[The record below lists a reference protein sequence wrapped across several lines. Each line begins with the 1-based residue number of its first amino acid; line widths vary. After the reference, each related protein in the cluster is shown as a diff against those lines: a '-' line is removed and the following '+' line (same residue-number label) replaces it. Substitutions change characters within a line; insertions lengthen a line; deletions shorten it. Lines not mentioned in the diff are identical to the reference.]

1 MTTTNISP
9 SSIVVEV
16 LRDDNYDDW
25 SACMKSYMLAQ
36 DLWDFIE
43 PSTGHHEGDQAVDSK
58 PIDHQEGDSKALR
71 KRNAA
76 ALDAI
81 QISCAPYIL
90 SKIRSIAS
98 AKDAWDTLANLQ
110 PQHSPSHTEQSDE
123 AEPSEDDESQGSY
136 AHNGD
141 WDAIKTYL
149 SHYPNATKAKLEP
162 YGGTALHVAAST
174 GHLRVVEELVK
185 LMSVEE
191 LEIQDNQGRT
201 ALFIAV
207 VVGIRKMAECLVQSE
222 NSSFSTNVTLTES
235 NYDVWSQIMEMQIAG
250 REKLEY
256 LVSNTI
262 PEKTDPSYAK
272 WYAENQKIKGWLLT
286 SMSPEIM
293 KRYLRLPTAHEIWN
307 ALAKAFYDG
316 ADESQLF
323 TLNQRAFSTKQVGR
337 PISTY
342 YGDLVE
348 IFQEL
353 DHRDKIVMKDPDDVI
368 AYKKSVERLRVHIF
382 LNGLDE
388 EFEQIRGEILRRDSA
403 LDLEETYAYVRR
415 DSIRRNTLNGEPG
428 HLEPSAII
436 ARRSNYEIGAA
447 RPERICTHCGET
459 GHTKLRCYELIGY
472 PEWWDFSKAPRKRN
486 LKANPHVSI
495 AVAEPNHMFGNKYG
509 KDSSSGA
516 ITGNARDT
524 AENTGADAVNAGK
537 ALHTSTSVR
546 NSEWIIDSGATNH
559 MTFNNNIQTIQPS
572 NHHVVFTANGTPFSV
587 SGEGTVTLKKNLSLE
602 SVLIVPNL
610 NHNLLSVAQITCALM
625 CVVIFWPN
633 LCIFKD
639 IQTWKTIGYGTRR
652 GKLYYLDL
660 IPASS
665 NQLAQV
671 FSTNTANEH
680 QKSEIWLWHRRLG
693 HASFGY
699 LQKLFPQL
707 FSQLI
712 VSDFKCDVCER
723 AKSHR
728 VSFPISLRTKL
739 EPRGLRCVFVG
750 YALHQKGYRCY
761 HPPSRQLYVT
771 LDVVFH
777 ETTMYY
783 SSQTKENDEVQIATK
798 PTDNVDIIAHGN
810 QLIDTLDSLETNE
823 ECPVNENTEEHQ
835 DMEEYTSENG
845 PEIIDANQDTLEGP
859 TASHSVP
866 VNQLSSPVDSRL
878 ESHDIHPVESL
889 KELPN
894 RVTRVKIK
902 QLNPFE
908 NSAYVFYF
916 TFVNAQKRIPLAQA
930 CRRNCKDM
938 ALYLYSVTP
947 FEFLCQGNGHHGSF
961 FLQCAIGA
969 QMLDIALDFLH
980 RCPRS
985 ATTMDEVTKKNGLIY
1000 LSEMPEIFPSA
1011 SRLAFWQQWIYSCI
1025 PMQSIAIADDNVRIN
1040 MPDQSLSESKN
1051 IILQVL
1057 SKLRGFAIN
1066 LLSFLGIKQIYDL
1079 KKIHIY
1085 SDKILRCTCEHI
1097 STLDYEEYDKA
1108 GVHGAFHNAVKNGMV
1123 EFIIEVIKANKERFV
1138 CLVDSSGN
1146 TMLHLVAK
1154 LSPPSQLA
1162 RISGAALQM
1171 QRELQWYKEVESI
1184 MYPTYKVIRNKKNQ
1198 TAEELFTSE
1207 HKDLLVKGEE
1217 WMKQAAT
1224 SCTVVGALI
1233 ITIMFTVAF
1242 TVPGGNV
1249 QETGYPVFKDEKSF
1263 TVFIVADAI
1272 SLFSSSTSV
1281 LMFLGILTSRYAEE
1295 DFLKSLPKKLII
1307 GLSML
1312 FFSIA
1317 AMMVT
1322 FCAALIIM
1330 LDGRLQVIIPIVL
1343 LASIPVTLFM
1353 LLQFPLLVEIF
1364 VSTYGPG
1371 IFNRKMKRWY

>member
-1 MTTTNISP
+1 MASDKTE
-9 SSIVVEV
+9 SSSVPV
-16 LRDDNYDDW
+16 
-25 SACMKSYMLAQ
+25 
-36 DLWDFIE
+36 
-43 PSTGHHEGDQAVDSK
+43 
-58 PIDHQEGDSKALR
+58 
-71 KRNAA
+71 
-76 ALDAI
+76 I
-81 QISCAPYIL
+81 Q
-90 SKIRSIAS
+90 
-98 AKDAWDTLANLQ
+98 
-110 PQHSPSHTEQSDE
+110 
-123 AEPSEDDESQGSY
+123 
-136 AHNGD
+136 
-141 WDAIKTYL
+141 
-149 SHYPNATKAKLEP
+149 
-162 YGGTALHVAAST
+162 
-174 GHLRVVEELVK
+174 
-185 LMSVEE
+185 
-191 LEIQDNQGRT
+191 
-201 ALFIAV
+201 
-207 VVGIRKMAECLVQSE
+207 VQSK

-403 LDLEETYAYVRR
+403 LDLKETYAYVRR
-415 DSIRRNTLNGEPG
+415 DSILRNTLNGEPG
-428 HLEPSAII
+428 HSEPSAMI
-436 ARRSNYEIGAA
+436 ARRSKYQRPQNLKPDRASGSLNHNHSIGSQNRSYEIGAA
-447 RPERICTHCGET
+447 RPERMCTHCGET

-486 LKANPHVSI
+486 LKANPHVSV
-495 AVAEPNHMFGNKYG
+495 AVAEPNHMFGKKSG

-537 ALHTSTSVR
+537 AFHTSTSVR

-572 NHHVVFTANGTPFSV
+572 NHHEIFTANGTPSSV
-587 SGEGTVTLKKNLSLE
+587 SGEGTVTLTKNLILE
-602 SVLIVPNL
+602 SVLIVPSL

-639 IQTWKTIGYGTRR
+639 IQTRKTIGYGTKR

-728 VSFPISLRTKL
+728 VSFPISMNKSPAPFMVVHSDVWGPTNTPSLNGSRWFVSFIDDHTRMTWICLMKSKSEVSSLFQQFHKMIATQYQTNIQVIRTDNRGEFINHSLKDYLNTHGIIHQTTCPYTPQQNGVAERKNRHLLEVVRAFLFEAHMPTSYWGEAVTAGAYIINRVPSSSLQFQTPFEVLHRLVSAPTMPNLPPKVFGCVAYVHLHKGLRTKL

-783 SSQTKENDEVQIATK
+783 SSQTKENDEVQITTK

-835 DMEEYTSENG
+835 DREEYTSENG
-845 PEIIDANQDTLEGP
+845 PEIVDGNQDTLEGP

-894 RVTRVKIK
+894 RVTRGKPK
-902 QLNPFE
+902 
-908 NSAYVFYF
+908 
-916 TFVNAQKRIPLAQA
+916 VNYEP
-930 CRRNCKDM
+930 
-938 ALYLYSVTP
+938 T
-947 FEFLCQGNGHHGSF
+947 
-961 FLQCAIGA
+961 
-969 QMLDIALDFLH
+969 LH
-980 RCPRS
+980 
-985 ATTMDEVTKKNGLIY
+985 
-1000 LSEMPEIFPSA
+1000 
-1011 SRLAFWQQWIYSCI
+1011 
-1025 PMQSIAIADDNVRIN
+1025 
-1040 MPDQSLSESKN
+1040 
-1051 IILQVL
+1051 
-1057 SKLRGFAIN
+1057 SKLKYPMNNYVSYHR
-1066 LLSFLGIKQIYDL
+1066 LSNEKMAF
-1079 KKIHIY
+1079 
-1085 SDKILRCTCEHI
+1085 
-1097 STLDYEEYDKA
+1097 
-1108 GVHGAFHNAVKNGMV
+1108 VHQ
-1123 EFIIEVIKANKERFV
+1123 
-1138 CLVDSSGN
+1138 
-1146 TMLHLVAK
+1146 
-1154 LSPPSQLA
+1154 LS
-1162 RISGAALQM
+1162 
-1171 QRELQWYKEVESI
+1171 VVSI
-1184 MYPTYKVIRNKKNQ
+1184 PN
-1198 TAEELFTSE
+1198 
-1207 HKDLLVKGEE
+1207 
-1217 WMKQAAT
+1217 
-1224 SCTVVGALI
+1224 
-1233 ITIMFTVAF
+1233 
-1242 TVPGGNV
+1242 NV
-1249 QETGYPVFKDEKSF
+1249 QEAL
-1263 TVFIVADAI
+1263 ADPRWREA
-1272 SLFSSSTSV
+1272 
-1281 LMFLGILTSRYAEE
+1281 MNEE
-1295 DFLKSLPKKLII
+1295 MKALQKKLNM
-1307 GLSML
+1307 GH
-1312 FFSIA
+1312 
-1317 AMMVT
+1317 
-1322 FCAALIIM
+1322 C
-1330 LDGRLQVIIPIVL
+1330 
-1343 LASIPVTLFM
+1343 
-1353 LLQFPLLVEIF
+1353 
-1364 VSTYGPG
+1364 
-1371 IFNRKMKRWY
+1371 